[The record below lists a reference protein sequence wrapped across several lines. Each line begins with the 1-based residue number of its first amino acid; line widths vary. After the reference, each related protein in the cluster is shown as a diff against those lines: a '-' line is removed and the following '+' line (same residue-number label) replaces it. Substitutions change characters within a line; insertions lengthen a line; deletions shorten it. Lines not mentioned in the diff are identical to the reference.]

1 MWFVAD
7 SLGAADSQVRV
18 HQRDADSA
26 QRAHSVSKVKRR
38 SIGVIPSVGV
48 VSVVSHSVSTMLVAN
63 FTDYGLCTVD
73 GVSAAVKPRC
83 GAYRLPCPRCQVSE
97 AQVVLVLLSRPG

>member
-38 SIGVIPSVGV
+38 SIGAIPSVG
-48 VSVVSHSVSTMLVAN
+48 
-63 FTDYGLCTVD
+63 
-73 GVSAAVKPRC
+73 
-83 GAYRLPCPRCQVSE
+83 
-97 AQVVLVLLSRPG
+97 